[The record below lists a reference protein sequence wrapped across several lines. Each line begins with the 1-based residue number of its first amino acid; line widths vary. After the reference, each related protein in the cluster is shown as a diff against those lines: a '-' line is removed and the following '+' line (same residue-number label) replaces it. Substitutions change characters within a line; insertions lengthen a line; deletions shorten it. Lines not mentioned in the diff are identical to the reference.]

1 MITQIINKLLTKK
14 YINQLILTALLEDM
28 GREGDITSKVLIPK
42 SSISKATIV
51 VKERAV
57 ICGVKFAEQTF
68 KKLDKSLK
76 IKILKKDGELV
87 SKGEKIITIL
97 GKTQNILTAERTA
110 LNFLGL
116 MSGIA
121 SKAKKFSDIANP
133 YGSKIYST
141 RKTIAGIRKLEKYAL
156 TIGGA
161 YICLLYTSDAADE

>member
-1 MITQIINKLLTKK
+1 
-14 YINQLILTALLEDM
+14 M

-156 TIGGA
+156 TILSL
-161 YICLLYTSDAADE
+161 IHI